1 MFAVIQT
8 GTQQILV
15 KVDQTIFIEK
25 IPGQPGDKVT
35 FDQVLALPEQVKPD
49 ELKNIKVQGVI
60 EKQSKQSKII
70 VYRHNAKSTTSAN
83 SATVNLTRVSKLPRL
98 KVLNRLRSQLMSK
111 VKAGGS
117 SKNNRESHS
126 KRLGAKL
133 SDGQFAHA
141 GAIIYRQRGT
151 KIHPGLNVGRG
162 ATTHFLPKLTAWL
175 SLKFVATASEPCY
188 SERNQL
194 IYN

>member
-60 EKQSKQSKII
+60 EKQSKQSKIV
-70 VYRHNAKSTTSAN
+70 VYRHNAKSTHKRK
-83 SATVNLTRVSKLPRL
+83 LGHRQPYTRVKITAIEGL
-98 KVLNRLRSQLMSK
+98 KSPKESTD
-111 VKAGGS
+111 VKS
-117 SKNNRESHS
+117 
-126 KRLGAKL
+126 
-133 SDGQFAHA
+133 
-141 GAIIYRQRGT
+141 
-151 KIHPGLNVGRG
+151 
-162 ATTHFLPKLTAWL
+162 
-175 SLKFVATASEPCY
+175 
-188 SERNQL
+188 
-194 IYN
+194 